1 MAALTLANDDKIA
14 KFAKISLQITSQKA
28 HMLEVCGL
36 LLQTTTPVPQYTGK
50 ALDPYPH
57 KHAITKHAQND
68 IINKVI
74 VH

>member
-1 MAALTLANDDKIA
+1 MIKLPNLP
-14 KFAKISLQITSQKA
+14 KISLQITSQKA

-36 LLQTTTPVPQYTGK
+36 LLQTTAPVPQYTGK

-57 KHAITKHAQND
+57 KHAISKHAQND
-68 IINKVI
+68 IHVINKVI